1 MRGATLY
8 VVVRLCYRDFN
19 PRSSCEERRTPSFVS
34 LQRGISIHA
43 PHARSDHIH
52 LTFRLTCILFQS
64 TLLMRGA
71 TSQIKEVPV
80 CIFISIHAPHARS
93 DTSPHFCKP
102 YRSDFNPRSSCEERH
117 VTAFLSGV
125 ALDFNPRSSCEEQP
139 KMVVWKC
146 GDEYF
151 NPRSSCEERLD
162 SWEFE
167 EVDDYFNPR
176 SSCEERQKGDK

>member
-1 MRGATLY
+1 M
-8 VVVRLCYRDFN
+8 
-19 PRSSCEERRTPSFVS
+19 
-34 LQRGISIHA
+34 
-43 PHARSDHIH
+43 
-52 LTFRLTCILFQS
+52 
-64 TLLMRGA
+64 
-71 TSQIKEVPV
+71 
-80 CIFISIHAPHARS
+80 
-93 DTSPHFCKP
+93 
-102 YRSDFNPRSSCEERH
+102 
-117 VTAFLSGV
+117 TAFLSGV